1 MTLLEGLALL
11 PLVFWLLLTLDRGRR
26 WPWECYLP
34 AEVGEKTPVEDYV
47 VAVVP
52 ARDEAALLPAT
63 LRSLLGQEIGT
74 LRVIVVDDGSTDGTA
89 EVARAV
95 ARETGEAARLEVI
108 APPPT
113 PPGWSGKV
121 WALAQG
127 VAEMAEVSTPG
138 AGPEWLLFTDADI
151 EHRPGSV
158 RALLERAGGETG
170 GDRFDLVSVMARLRA
185 DTFWERLLIPAFVFF
200 FQLLY
205 PFRRVQ
211 DPGSRVAAAAG
222 GCVLIRRQL
231 LEDSGGLEGISGAL
245 IDDVALA
252 KQVKRAG
259 GRLWLGF
266 DPGVRSLRPY
276 NRLGQIWR
284 MVARSA
290 FDQLHYRLDLLVLV
304 LLGLLLLVAAPP
316 LLAAL
321 GALQTVTGTASVSVH
336 RALIWAALAWGLEAL
351 ALLPSVRHHRVAPVF
366 ALGLPLAAVF
376 YGLMTAGSAWS
387 HLAGRGTRWKGRTTT

>member
-11 PLVFWLLLTLDRGRR
+11 PLAFWLLLTLDRGRR
-26 WPWECYLP
+26 WPWVCTLPEAVGERAP
-34 AEVGEKTPVEDYV
+34 AEGNI

-63 LRSLLGQEIGT
+63 LRSLLGQEIAS
-74 LRVIVVDDGSTDGTA
+74 LRVILVDDGSTDGTA
-89 EVARAV
+89 EVARAI
-95 ARETGEAARLEVI
+95 ARETGAADRLDVI
-108 APPPT
+108 AAPPT
-113 PPGWSGKV
+113 PSGWSGKV

-127 VAEMAEVSTPG
+127 VAEIAKVSAPG

-158 RALLERAGGETG
+158 GALLERAGAGTG

-222 GCVLIRRQL
+222 GCVLIRRQM

-252 KQVKRAG
+252 RQVKRAG

-266 DPGVRSLRPY
+266 DPGIRSLRPY
-276 NRLGQIWR
+276 DRLGEIWR

-290 FDQLHYRLDLLVLV
+290 YDQLHYRLDLLILVLV
-304 LLGLLLLVAAPP
+304 GLLFMVAAPP

-321 GALQTVTGTASVSVH
+321 GAVQTVTGAASASVH
-336 RALIWAALAWGLEAL
+336 RALVWAALAWGLEAL

-387 HLAGRGTRWKGRTTT
+387 HLTGRGTRWKGRSTS

>member
-1 MTLLEGLALL
+1 
-11 PLVFWLLLTLDRGRR
+11 
-26 WPWECYLP
+26 
-34 AEVGEKTPVEDYV
+34 
-47 VAVVP
+47 
-52 ARDEAALLPAT
+52 
-63 LRSLLGQEIGT
+63 
-74 LRVIVVDDGSTDGTA
+74 
-89 EVARAV
+89 
-95 ARETGEAARLEVI
+95 
-108 APPPT
+108 
-113 PPGWSGKV
+113 
-121 WALAQG
+121 
-127 VAEMAEVSTPG
+127 VAEIAKVSAPG
-138 AGPEWLLFTDADI
+138 AGPEWLLFSDADI

-158 RALLERAGGETG
+158 GALLERAGVGTG
-170 GDRFDLVSVMARLRA
+170 GDTFDLVSVMARLRA

-222 GCVLIRRQL
+222 GCVLIRRQM

-252 KQVKRAG
+252 RQVKRAG

-266 DPGVRSLRPY
+266 DPGIRSLRPY
-276 NRLGQIWR
+276 DRLAQIWR

-290 FDQLHYRLDLLVLV
+290 FDQLHYRFDLLILV
-304 LLGLLLLVAAPP
+304 LLGLLLLVVSPP
-316 LLAAL
+316 LIAAA
-321 GALQTVTGTASVSVH
+321 GAWQTVTGAASASAH
-336 RALIWAALAWGLEAL
+336 RALVWAALAWGLEAL

-387 HLAGRGTRWKGRTTT
+387 HLTGRGTQWKGRSTS